1 MWKLEIYPSLLEG
14 APIERHNCEGSLG
27 AWLDACE
34 IKWRE
39 EEEQPIIVSLDS
51 LAYPVSEWDKELP
64 AGSILK
70 IRVIPRKSVFKF
82 IGKIFS
88 AIMKLFGVKTPKA
101 MSNNSQNQKSLEAA
115 DVSANTA
122 KLGEVVP
129 EIAGTY
135 RKYPDYLVQPH
146 RYFLADDPRT
156 QMVEFHA
163 CIGPGFYTL
172 SAENVKIGNTPFADI
187 GVDRGSYMVY
197 TPGADLTYEST
208 NENWYASPE
217 VGATSSGTAGI
228 ELTTDIV
235 NVNNVQPTGLY
246 TIADGK
252 KITRPDGDWPV
263 AWAVGTVI
271 DVSPVYSYTGKERYI
286 SNNRYTQT
294 TGMLQHLMP
303 YWGGGVPGYLGKGI
317 VPRVISGFSSISGGV
332 YSIAID
338 GSGNGDLITFG
349 SSQNG
354 NPQSAVIGISL
365 SYAAFR
371 ITNITGKTL
380 TLERVLRNYN
390 SPPDWPISWSADS
403 SWLGFHGTTLNAGST
418 VSFVTSNSY
427 GLYSASFSSAP
438 SGELTKKLELDFFF
452 PSGLCVVDGDGNPQ
466 PKQVDIDVYIQGEDG
481 SEYLETRLS
490 FVNATV
496 DQIGYTKVFEF
507 ETPIR
512 PSVRVRRATP
522 TSTGSQVS
530 DKVVWYGMKSLLT
543 NRTSYP
549 NWTTMGV
556 KMRSGG
562 KLGQGSENA
571 VNVLVTRQLP
581 VVMSGGA
588 LTPTEIQHHLFPKFV
603 DGQVV
608 YVDYPTYSGGT
619 PSREISS
626 FFVYIAQTAGYD
638 LTQLDMAELNRL
650 EDIWRARGDTF
661 NYVFDET
668 TVKDALDLV
677 LNAGFAETTVEDGI
691 LKPVRNVA
699 RTQFEQAYSPQNMVG
714 QLVRKFQ
721 APAPDDADGVEV
733 DYMDER
739 TWTRKTLVCALPGSD
754 KARLEKIKVEG
765 VTDRARAWRLGMRRM
780 YELMYRRWSYSFST
794 ELDGMCSNYL
804 SYVPLFDD
812 LPEYQQSALA
822 VGIVSGI
829 FPGVGLGYKVTLT
842 EPIKWS
848 EFAGGTI
855 TVAFRSRTGKISPY
869 FTCRPITGPTVSE
882 YQFGIGNIDF
892 FPFKA
897 WFQTLSGLT
906 NAERSSG
913 NLDINLGEP
922 IHVYIGRTDR
932 FCFPALITAVKP
944 GDNNE
949 VNIDAVNYDARIY
962 QADDSLPP
970 SDI

>member
-14 APIERHNCEGSLG
+14 APIERHDCEGSLG

-39 EEEQPIIVSLDS
+39 EEEQPIIVSLNS

-64 AGSILK
+64 VGAVLK
-70 IRVIPRKSVFKF
+70 IRVIPRKSIFKF
-82 IGKIFS
+82 IGKIFK

-101 MSNNSQNQKSLEAA
+101 MANNSQNQKSLEAA

-122 KLGEVVP
+122 KLGEIVP
-129 EIAGTY
+129 ELAGTY
-135 RKYPDYLVQPH
+135 RKYPDYLVNPH
-146 RYFLADDPRT
+146 RYFVADDPRT
-156 QMVEFHA
+156 QVVEFHA
-163 CIGPGFYTL
+163 CIGPGFYNIPTD
-172 SAENVKIGNTPFADI
+172 SVKLGNTPFNEI
-187 GVDRGSYMVY
+187 GEGRGLYSIYQ
-197 TPGADLTYEST
+197 PGDSLVGVST
-208 NENWYASPE
+208 NENWYPAPE
-217 VGATSSGTAGI
+217 VGSTSSGTSGI
-228 ELTTDIV
+228 ELNSTIKSIDNPPATK
-235 NVNNVQPTGLY
+235 Y
-246 TIADGK
+246 TIGPDGK
-252 KITRPDGDWPV
+252 SITRTGGSWPEL
-263 AWAVGTVI
+263 WDTDTII
-271 DVSPVYSYTGKERYI
+271 DIIPVHTYSTTPVYIPFPYYEVLAKATGDF
-286 SNNRYTQT
+286 N
-294 TGMLQHLMP
+294 HLMP
-303 YWGGGVPGYLGKGI
+303 MWAGNATNTVGRDQTTLEIHLVEPFTSYEIIRPE
-317 VPRVISGFSSISGGV
+317 VIDFS
-332 YSIAID
+332 
-338 GSGNGDLITFG
+338 
-349 SSQNG
+349 
-354 NPQSAVIGISL
+354 
-365 SYAAFR
+365 
-371 ITNITGKTL
+371 ITGSPSDYITTAASATNSSNIDVGIGLASAKYRILTKTGDTL
-380 TLERVLRNYN
+380 TFERVLQDYYGDAYN
-390 SPPDWPISWSADS
+390 LALWITD
-403 SWLGFHGTTLNAGST
+403 N
-418 VSFVTSNSY
+418 SFVGFTPGDLDTRSLVNVIFVPVM
-427 GLYSASFSSAP
+427 GGSSATFVATP
-438 SGELTKKLELDFFF
+438 QGELTKKLELDFFF
-452 PSGLCVVDGDGNPQ
+452 PSGLSYVDGDGNPQ
-466 PKQVDIDVYIQGEDG
+466 WYSVSLDVTIKSDTG
-481 SEYLETRLS
+481 YLETRKIVYS
-490 FVNATV
+490 NHTV
-496 DQIGYTKVFEF
+496 DQIGYTEVFEF
-507 ETPIR
+507 ATPIR
-512 PSVRVRRATP
+512 PSVRVRRFTATG
-522 TSTGSQVS
+522 TSSQIN
-530 DKVVWYGMKSLLT
+530 DKVVWYGLKSLLT
-543 NRTSYP
+543 NRDSYP
-549 NWTTMGV
+549 NWTTIGV

-562 KLGQGSENA
+562 KLGQGSENQI
-571 VNVLVTRQLP
+571 NVLATRLLPTIDNGVLGVTNL
-581 VVMSGGA
+581 
-588 LTPTEIQHHLFPKFV
+588 
-603 DGQVV
+603 
-608 YVDYPTYSGGT
+608 

-626 FFVYIAQTAGYD
+626 FFTYIAQTAGYD
-638 LTQLDMAELNRL
+638 LAQLDMVELGRL
-650 EDIWRARGDTF
+650 EQIWRARGDTF

-668 TVKDALDLV
+668 TVKDALDLT

-822 VGIVSGI
+822 AGIVSGI
-829 FPGVGLGYKVTLT
+829 FSGIGLGYKVTLT

-848 EFAGGTI
+848 EFVGGTI

-892 FPFKA
+892 FPFKD
-897 WFQTLSGLT
+897 WLQTLSGLT

-913 NLDINLGEP
+913 NIDINLGEP
-922 IHVYIGRTDR
+922 LHAYIGRTDR